1 MTEQDLMY
9 LRDRLL
15 NQRQEIFERIR
26 RLETDWKKLGERDIE
41 LEEEAQKA
49 DLSSLY
55 DQLNEREK
63 EQIEDIDLALSKLAV
78 GTYGTCESCNEPIPL
93 KRLRTLP
100 ATRLCIRCAGRY
112 EGKARKLPPA
122 IEIISC
128 REVPVEYRDMS
139 DNEIR
144 EAILENLRNDGRID
158 QEELEV
164 FFKKGVVRLE
174 GVVPSEAEHQILI
187 QILTDVMGFECI
199 IDHLQVTELI
209 WERDERAPGRAEFPL
224 SADVDEISDD
234 VFESQERETPY
245 IFPDRPPPEK
255 E

>member
-1 MTEQDLMY
+1 MTKQDLIY
-9 LRDRLL
+9 LRGRLL

-26 RLETDWKKLGERDIE
+26 RLESDWRKLGERDIE

-55 DQLNEREK
+55 DRLNELEK

-78 GTYGTCESCNEPIPL
+78 GNYGICESCNEPILL
-93 KRLRTLP
+93 KRLAALP
-100 ATRLCIRCAGRY
+100 AARLCRRCARRY
-112 EGKARKLPPA
+112 EEKTKKLTPSK
-122 IEIISC
+122 EMISC
-128 REVPVEYRDMS
+128 KEVPGEFRDMS
-139 DNEIR
+139 DDEIR

-158 QEELEV
+158 RDELEV
-164 FFKKGVVRLE
+164 FFKKGVVNLE
-174 GVVPSEAEHQILI
+174 GVIPSEAEHQILM

-209 WERDERAPGRAEFPL
+209 WEREELASGRAEYPL
-224 SADVDEISDD
+224 SADLDEISDD
-234 VFESQERETPY
+234 VFESQEKETPY

>member
-1 MTEQDLMY
+1 MIGQDLIH
-9 LRDRLL
+9 LRERLL
-15 NQRQEIFERIR
+15 NQRREIFERIR
-26 RLETDWKKLGERDIE
+26 RLESNWKKLGERDIE

-49 DLSSLY
+49 DLTSLY
-55 DQLNEREK
+55 DQLNELEK
-63 EQIEDIDLALSKLAV
+63 GEIEDIDLALSKLAV
-78 GTYGTCESCNEPIPL
+78 GNYGFCEGCNEPISM
-93 KRLRTLP
+93 KRLEALP
-100 ATRLCIRCAGRY
+100 ATRLCRKCANRY
-112 EGKARKLPPA
+112 EEKKKKLPSA
-122 IEIISC
+122 LEMISC
-128 REVPVEYRDMS
+128 KEVPVDYRDMS

-158 QEELEV
+158 VEELEV

-174 GVVPSEAEHQILI
+174 GVVPSESEHQILM

-224 SADVDEISDD
+224 SDDVDEISDD